1 MQIYMSQKKE
11 INKEHLMTTFI
22 RINDRPVVP
31 YVRQTQRSR
40 FTPRAIRYNKSQA
53 GFRELLELAMNVF
66 NIEAY
71 DKKSKLFLKVE
82 YAMKPDGQK
91 NLTSRID
98 VDNIY
103 KAVSDAMN
111 DVMYHDDRQILQA
124 EARKEKSEFNT
135 LNILLHNL
143 FDDGDWEKIPHK
155 ILENSL
161 KL

>member
-11 INKEHLMTTFI
+11 IDKEHLMTTFI

-71 DKKSKLFLKVE
+71 DKTSKLFLKVE

-124 EARKEKSEFNT
+124 EARK
-135 LNILLHNL
+135 
-143 FDDGDWEKIPHK
+143 DDGDWEKIPHK